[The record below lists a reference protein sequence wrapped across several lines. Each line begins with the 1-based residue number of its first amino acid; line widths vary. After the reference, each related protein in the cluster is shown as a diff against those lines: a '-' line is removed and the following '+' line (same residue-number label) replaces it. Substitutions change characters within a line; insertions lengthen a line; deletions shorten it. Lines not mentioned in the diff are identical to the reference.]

1 MQAAAY
7 STSMSEL
14 NSTSHVCVV
23 ISTMFPGL
31 RIYNKKKVQ
40 ERLDQQ
46 DKKKNGPTNL
56 EKFWTVRDYL
66 FGCHTD
72 SLFSGMNVET
82 LSSLL

>member
-31 RIYNKKKVQ
+31 RIYNKKKCKK
-40 ERLDQQ
+40 DST
-46 DKKKNGPTNL
+46 KKTKKNGPTNL

-72 SLFSGMNVET
+72 SLFSGMNVGT